1 MQWAKYGVPRGYRN
15 SKFFHQETSSKLM
28 EINCAKPLTKRRR
41 NKIRIVSGLKRA

>member
-28 EINCAKPLTKRRR
+28 EINCAKPLTKRRD
-41 NKIRIVSGLKRA
+41 KICIVSGLKRA